1 MLSFRRVYFLAFL
14 LCCVLLGVALFLE
27 YDQGIEPCLLCM
39 MQRMIVLVLG
49 AIFLIASLHPHNRP
63 SRWSYNVV
71 LMLLAVLGL
80 ASALRQVW
88 LQHLPPSTQA
98 YCVPGYS
105 FLVKTAAWKTLFKY
119 LIIGTPECSRVE
131 WHFLGLSIAQWSV
144 GFFIFFILV
153 ILWQMLRKN

>member
-1 MLSFRRVYFLAFL
+1 
-14 LCCVLLGVALFLE
+14 
-27 YDQGIEPCLLCM
+27 

-49 AIFLIASLHPHNRP
+49 AIFLIASLHPHNRTT
-63 SRWSYNVV
+63 RWSYNVV
-71 LMLLAVLGL
+71 LMILAILGL

-105 FLVKTAAWKTLFKY
+105 FLVQTAAWKTLFKY
-119 LIIGTPECSRVE
+119 LIIGTPECSHVQ

-153 ILWQMLRKN
+153 TLWQMLRRS